1 MIGRLSGHTALVN
14 CIALEEKKKIVVET
28 EEEEVEEEEDFVAS
42 GSTDTTVRV
51 GGHQL
56 ISGYVAN
63 ICNFAILP
71 THHCPRYGG

>member
-28 EEEEVEEEEDFVAS
+28 EEEEDFVAS

-51 GGHQL
+51 GGQQL
-56 ISGYVAN
+56 ISGYFA
-63 ICNFAILP
+63 IFSNFAILP

>member
-28 EEEEVEEEEDFVAS
+28 EEEEEEDFVAS

-51 GGHQL
+51 GGQQL
-56 ISGYVAN
+56 ISGYFA
-63 ICNFAILP
+63 IFSNFAILP